1 MVTPD
6 FGSGGSD
13 DWHSRAK
20 KYNALFTK
28 SQQHRDW
35 SSATSRSATDRK
47 SMINHGNA
55 SDEMPYTGPD
65 NNSIPE
71 WGYGADES
79 MRKFTEPEGCIIGKI
94 EFKEAL
100 M

>member
-1 MVTPD
+1 
-6 FGSGGSD
+6 
-13 DWHSRAK
+13 
-20 KYNALFTK
+20 
-28 SQQHRDW
+28 
-35 SSATSRSATDRK
+35 
-47 SMINHGNA
+47 MINHGNA